1 MIGERAV
8 NSNKIGIFIGGYR
21 RCRRFCHG
29 RYPMDNG
36 HIYLLGAFQVEEN
49 SRSYDCPV
57 LATFT
62 EAVFYVHMTVH
73 RNKLLCNKT
82 N

>member
-1 MIGERAV
+1 VKEDTHNMVGERVV
-8 NSNKIGIFIGGYR
+8 NNNKKGIFIGYI

-36 HIYLLGAFQVEEN
+36 HVYLLGAFQVEEN
-49 SRSYDCPV
+49 SRSPV

-62 EAVFYVHMTVH
+62 ETVFLRTCD
-73 RNKLLCNKT
+73 RT
-82 N
+82 S